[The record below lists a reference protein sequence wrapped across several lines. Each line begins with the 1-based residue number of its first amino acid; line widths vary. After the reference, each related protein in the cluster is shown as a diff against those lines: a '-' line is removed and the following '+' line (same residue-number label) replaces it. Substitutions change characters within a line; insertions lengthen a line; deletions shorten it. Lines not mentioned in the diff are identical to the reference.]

1 MLEKACHLLC
11 HTTPDN
17 YCSGCHTVEPT
28 VTFILGIV
36 VGVVITL
43 IYFKLRR
50 DAAFTFLLVVSKAAP
65 QQFMLSMLGIIAII
79 SVLFVGYLIQSYRKE
94 HEPIDVV
101 IKNLQKDLIK
111 AYPEL
116 NGNIDVTADNLI
128 FKRFENDYVFQVN
141 TNNGRMVATYC
152 NGLTGWYP
160 SQLFDEMVAR
170 EKSPYRREVERK
182 ILQQQI
188 RTELED
194 ELGVMR
200 T

>member
-1 MLEKACHLLC
+1 MPE
-11 HTTPDN
+11 
-17 YCSGCHTVEPT
+17 EPT
-28 VTFILGIV
+28 KLVSKKVQFRNLLIVIL
-36 VGVVITL
+36 T
-43 IYFKLRR
+43 
-50 DAAFTFLLVVSKAAP
+50 AFLFLLAVSKAAP
-65 QQFMLSMLGIIAII
+65 QQFMWAMLGIILIV

-94 HEPIDVV
+94 HEPIGVV
-101 IKNLQKDLIK
+101 IKKLQEDLIK

-116 NGNIDVTADNLI
+116 NGNIDVTADNLL

-141 TNNGRMVATYC
+141 ANGKRMVATYC

-160 SQLFDEMVAR
+160 SQLFEEMVAR

-182 ILQQQI
+182 ILQQQL

-200 T
+200 TA